1 MGDVGLRAQA
11 SSDKITSSGSN
22 AQPGDQ
28 STMRS
33 CTPQALRAWEGLGEG
48 LETRNPPGKIPVST
62 GPQDQV
68 AGRW

>member
-1 MGDVGLRAQA
+1 MGDVGQRAQV

-33 CTPQALRAWEGLGEG
+33 CTPQALREVLGEG
-48 LETRNPPGKIPVST
+48 LEARNPRGKIPGST

-68 AGRW
+68 AGR